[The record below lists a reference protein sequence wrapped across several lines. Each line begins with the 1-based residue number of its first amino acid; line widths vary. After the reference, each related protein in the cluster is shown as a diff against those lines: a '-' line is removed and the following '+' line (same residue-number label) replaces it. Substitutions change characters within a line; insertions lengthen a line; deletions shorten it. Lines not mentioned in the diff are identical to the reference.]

1 MMYWLSM
8 ILFWIYVTL
17 FYPTRI
23 IGKKNLVKTKA
34 IWAAN
39 HTSNMDVLVIGTRIF
54 KRFYALAKQELF
66 KNKVFGAYLKSIG
79 AISVNRG
86 RADIESVKNTLRIL
100 KDKNKPVLIFPTG
113 TRESTPEEVQDLKNG
128 VAMFAL
134 KANAP
139 IVPIVVVRKPKFWR
153 FNRVVI
159 GEPIDVSKYQGQ
171 KASKEVYDAINS
183 ELTSKMEELLEKYSY
198 KRDKKKLLKAEK

>member
-1 MMYWLSM
+1 MFWISM
-8 ILFWIYVTL
+8 CLFWIHVTL

-39 HTSNMDVLVIGTRIF
+39 HTSNMDALIIGTRIF
-54 KRFYALAKQELF
+54 RRFYSLAKAELF
-66 KNKVFGAYLKSIG
+66 KKKLFAKYMKSLG

-86 RADIESVKNTLRIL
+86 ASDIQAVKTTLRVL
-100 KDKNKPVLIFPTG
+100 KEKNKPVLIFPTG
-113 TRESTPEEVQDLKNG
+113 TRESSPEEVQDLKNG

-139 IVPIVVVRKPKFWR
+139 IVPIVVVRKPKIWR
-153 FNRVVI
+153 FNRVVV

-171 KASKEVYDAINS
+171 KAGKEVFDEINA
-183 ELTSKMEELLEKYSY
+183 ELTKRMEELIEKYSY
-198 KRDKKKLLKAEK
+198 KRDKKKKIAKAV